1 MDSQPLIIGL
11 ETATMAGSIAICR
24 GEEVLATSN
33 GDPGTSHSNT
43 LLSDLDQLVKQ
54 TGIALGA
61 VDLFAV
67 SSGPGSFTGL
77 RIGIATVK
85 ALAVTLKRPCVGV
98 PTLEAIAHAAGESEL
113 TVALLPAGRG
123 EVFVQSFSVSAG
135 ERVTALDA
143 PSHLSPRT
151 AIERYAHEKNIC
163 WTGEGMRVHSELI
176 KGFAEALGV
185 DLFDVVEAKD
195 KSLGMVWKLAPL
207 PVNLARHVASLAL
220 ARLAQNEVHTAD
232 QLQAIYVR
240 PSDAELKV

>member
-11 ETATMAGSIAICR
+11 ETATLAGSIAICR
-24 GEEVLATSN
+24 GGEVLATSIGN
-33 GDPGTSHSNT
+33 PKTSHSNT

-54 TGIALGA
+54 IGIDLGS
-61 VDLFAV
+61 VDLLAV
-67 SSGPGSFTGL
+67 TSGPGSFTGL

-85 ALAVTLKRPCVGV
+85 ALAATLKKPCVGV

-113 TVALLPAGRG
+113 TVVLLPAGRG
-123 EVFVQSFSVSAG
+123 EVFVQSFAVSD
-135 ERVTALDA
+135 ENKVNALDA

-163 WTGEGMRVHSELI
+163 WAGEGTRVHSDLI

-185 DLFDVVEAKD
+185 DLIDVVEAKD
-195 KSLGMVWKLAPL
+195 KSLGMVWKLAPPPL
-207 PVNLARHVASLAL
+207 NLARHVVSLAL
-220 ARLAQNEVHTAD
+220 TRLAQNDVQTPD
-232 QLQAIYVR
+232 RLQAIYVR

>member
-1 MDSQPLIIGL
+1 MNSQPLIIGL
-11 ETATMAGSIAICR
+11 ETATLAGSIAICR
-24 GEEVLATSN
+24 GEEVLATGN

-54 TGIALGA
+54 TGIELGS

-67 SSGPGSFTGL
+67 TSGPGSFTGL

-85 ALAVTLKRPCVGV
+85 ALAATLKRPCVGV

-113 TVALLPAGRG
+113 TVVLLPAGRG
-123 EVFVQSFSVSAG
+123 EVFVQSFAVSAE
-135 ERVTALDA
+135 ERVAALDA
-143 PSHLSPRT
+143 PSHMSPRT

-163 WTGEGMRVHSELI
+163 WTGEGTRVHSDLI

-185 DLFDVVEAKD
+185 DLIDVVEAKD
-195 KSLGMVWKLAPL
+195 KSSEMAWKLAALPL
-207 PVNLARHVASLAL
+207 NLARHVASLAL
-220 ARLAQNEVHTAD
+220 TRLAQNDVQSPD
-232 QLQAIYVR
+232 RLQAIYVR